1 MTTYQMS
8 QQKNPNIKITKNELK
23 NIMEE
28 YEPDA
33 MTDNEDI
40 YKYKE
45 AIKSLDKS
53 DQIIFALYSEL
64 QSERK
69 VAELLGVSRSPVHK
83 IITSIREKILKHIND
98 TNKHIDN
105 TTTDS
110 ICN

>member
-1 MTTYQMS
+1 MS
-8 QQKNPNIKITKNELK
+8 QPKNQDIKITKKELK

-28 YEPDA
+28 YEPDV
-33 MTDNEDI
+33 MTDNEDL
-40 YKYKE
+40 YKHKE

-69 VAELLGVSRSPVHK
+69 VAELLGVSRSPIHK

-98 TNKHIDN
+98 TNKPIDN
-105 TTTDS
+105 PTTDS
-110 ICN
+110 IRN